1 MNTITIKGRLTRD
14 PELRTVQSDLKIVTF
29 SVAVDRKFSKEKKA
43 DFFDC
48 KAFRKQA
55 EIINQYFSKG
65 KEILISGRME
75 SNKWVDKN
83 GATRVSWEVVVEDF
97 EFCGNKSDSQAA
109 PATAYAPAAGDEN
122 PFDDKPPFEM
132 DGDPLDDLPM

>member
-1 MNTITIKGRLTRD
+1 MNSITIKGRLTRD
-14 PELRTVQSDLKIVTF
+14 PELRTVQSDLKIATF
-29 SVAVDRKFSKEKKA
+29 SVAVDRKFSKEKKV

-55 EIINQYFSKG
+55 EVINQYFTKG

-83 GATRVSWEVVVEDF
+83 GATRTSWEVVVDDF
-97 EFCGNKSDSQAA
+97 EFCGNKSDSVQAQ
-109 PATAYAPAAGDEN
+109 APAAVDEA
-122 PFDDKPPFEM
+122 PFAGMEGTPFEM
-132 DGDPLDDLPM
+132 MDDEEFNALPM